1 MKRTLV
7 EMDYNNADIMD
18 IESHNKAFGG
28 SPWKAI
34 IHICHDNQDALG
46 VCLGSNVMKDGSI
59 STSHI

>member
-1 MKRTLV
+1 
-7 EMDYNNADIMD
+7 MDYNNADIMD